1 MKRAILVLFLMVS
14 IYSVASAQLWKLR
27 RWEVS
32 AGIGTTQ
39 FFGDI
44 GGFTP
49 GDNGAGFKD
58 IIISQ
63 TRFAGSA
70 GIRYRFYENLAVNAG
85 FGFGL
90 IHATDATGS
99 NVTRDYE
106 ATTALFE
113 PAITAEYYFIKNSAE
128 SSYRFSK
135 GQQIFSSM
143 LAKLDAY
150 AFAGFGTAIYS
161 VKPNENLEPVM
172 DKSGGVA
179 AAFPIGL
186 GVNYLVSPNALVG
199 VKVGIRYTTTDY
211 LEGYTSQYSNANDV
225 YYFMT
230 FVFTHKLKTSEKGL
244 PSFRK

>member
-1 MKRAILVLFLMVS
+1 
-14 IYSVASAQLWKLR
+14 LWKLR
-27 RWEVS
+27 RYELYG
-32 AGIGTTQ
+32 AIGTTQ

-63 TRFAGSA
+63 TRFSA
-70 GIRYRFYENLAVNAG
+70 STGLRYRIIENVAVKG
-85 FGFGL
+85 GVSFGL
-90 IHATDATGS
+90 IHASDAKGS
-99 NVTRDYE
+99 NVNRDME

-113 PAITAEYYFIKNSAE
+113 PAITGEYYFLKNKAE

-135 GQQIFSSM
+135 GQPIFSSI
-143 LAKLDAY
+143 LANIDGYIY
-150 AFAGFGTAIYS
+150 AGVAPIIYS
-161 VKPNENLEPVM
+161 VTPNEKLESVIQ
-172 DKSGGVA
+172 KESGVA
-179 AAFPIGL
+179 ASFPL
-186 GVNYLVSPNALVG
+186 GVGFNYLISPNMLVG
-199 VKVGIRYTTTDY
+199 IDVGVRYTTTDY
-211 LEGYTSQYSNANDV
+211 LDGYSSQYSNSNDV